1 MVSHAARYHAA
12 WLALPSWAI
21 DRQAG
26 SGEWREYTLYF
37 NGLKMI
43 RNCSRVPRT
52 TQVGA
57 TSIGPAR
64 PVGAGAQ
71 RAAWLATTYH
81 AASLAGARA
90 AGWLAQAI
98 EAIPEAVSMVGGSI
112 YWSMLPE
119 GTHLKSHCGPSNTR
133 SAVPP
138 YPHRDWAHPFHICT
152 GTGLTPATSAPG
164 RRSAK

>member
-1 MVSHAARYHAA
+1 MARVHALFQRAEDDPQLLARPAH
-12 WLALPSWAI
+12 
-21 DRQAG
+21 DAG
-26 SGEWREYTLYF
+26 RRDL
-37 NGLKMI
+37 
-43 RNCSRVPRT
+43 
-52 TQVGA
+52 
-57 TSIGPAR
+57 SIGPAR

-133 SAVPP
+133 SAAPP
-138 YPHRDWAHPFHICT
+138 YPHRDWAHPFHICA